1 MRIKASSLPALKMV
15 EFSSVHCQI
24 TQVIHVHIKPWY
36 CFCGYWFAVVD
47 TENCPIT
54 FAFVAHHGPVYS
66 VDCSPFHRNLF
77 VTSSTDT
84 TIRLYNMLQSKPLL
98 SIEPGAGYVFTSIW
112 SPVRPMV
119 LAAATSEKQLL
130 FYDLRDS
137 HITPVTTVEHKK
149 GLYSVEFN
157 TKRHQLVASGD
168 AGGTVKVWQLS
179 NQLVTQGL
187 QEIQELDQL
196 AEFGLD

>member
-84 TIRLYNMLQSKPLL
+84 TIRLYNMLQVVIFSYKETDNRKINKFYCSFYSHSPNHCCLL
-98 SIEPGAGYVFTSIW
+98 SLVLGMF
-112 SPVRPMV
+112 SP
-119 LAAATSEKQLL
+119 AFGHL
-130 FYDLRDS
+130 FV
-137 HITPVTTVEHKK
+137 PW
-149 GLYSVEFN
+149 F
-157 TKRHQLVASGD
+157 
-168 AGGTVKVWQLS
+168 
-179 NQLVTQGL
+179 
-187 QEIQELDQL
+187 
-196 AEFGLD
+196 